1 MRTSPDRTIDI
12 SVVVICYN
20 QERTVAAALDSV
32 LTQTARD
39 RIGEIFVVDD
49 CSTDGTLAV
58 ARAMA
63 ARHPGITVIAR
74 EANSGGCAAPR
85 NDGILRAAGT
95 HVALL
100 DGDDTWHPDK
110 IATLIAAL
118 EACPGIGLLY
128 SDFVTFDALTGQE
141 TRGTANHH
149 AATDA
154 DQLRRFFIHGG
165 PVLPSCAVLSRAA
178 IEAAGLFDATMPFN
192 EDSEYWL
199 RVAAVAPI
207 HHQPLP
213 LLRKR
218 TWYGSLGSEKYGL
231 ENLACKAEI
240 TRRMVRIVPGL
251 ADAVPAREARIAY
264 KTALHFFATGDR
276 AAARRQLRRCLGLD
290 PTLGKARL
298 ALALS
303 YMATDPD
310 AALHR
315 ARGLWARRPL
325 ALR

>member
-1 MRTSPDRTIDI
+1 MPMSPDRQIDI

-20 QERTVAAALDSV
+20 QERTIGAALDSV
-32 LTQTARD
+32 LSQTARD

-85 NDGILRAAGT
+85 NDGMLRATGT

-100 DGDDTWHPDK
+100 DGDDIWDPDK
-110 IATLIAAL
+110 IATQIAAL
-118 EACPGIGLLY
+118 DAFPDIGLLY
-128 SDFVTFDALTGQE
+128 SDYVSFDALTAQE
-141 TRGTANHH
+141 TLGAANHY
-149 AATDA
+149 AATDP

-178 IEAAGLFDATMPFN
+178 IEAAGLFDTNMPFN
-192 EDSEYWL
+192 EDSDYWL

-218 TWYGSLGSEKYGL
+218 TWYGSLGSTKFGL
-231 ENLACKAEI
+231 KNLACKAEI
-240 TRRMVRIVPGL
+240 TRRMVRLVPGL
-251 ADAVPAREARIAY
+251 ADSVPAREARIAY
-264 KTALHFFATGDR
+264 KTALHFFATGER

-303 YMATDPD
+303 YMATDPG

-315 ARGLWARRPL
+315 ARDIWARRPL